1 MPQIDEEKEAK
12 KKERARLILAGHS
25 FTEDDDPFEGLTP
38 QVRLAEHICD
48 KDTFIASRVVAD
60 VRECCILDT
69 AQC

>member
-38 QVRLAEHICD
+38 QV
-48 KDTFIASRVVAD
+48 
-60 VRECCILDT
+60 
-69 AQC
+69 